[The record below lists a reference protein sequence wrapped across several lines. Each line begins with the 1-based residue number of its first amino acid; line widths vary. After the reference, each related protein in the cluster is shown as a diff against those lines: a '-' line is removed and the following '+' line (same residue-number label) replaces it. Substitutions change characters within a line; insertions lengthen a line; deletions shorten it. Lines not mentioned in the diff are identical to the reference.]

1 MIKESLLQYKKLTEA
16 IIVNIKNHLD
26 TEELMNKRGEI
37 LKSLLENENLDKAEI
52 KNIYINLKL
61 EYLDK
66 LLKEEIYKSMK
77 QTKMD
82 INNLKKRKN
91 SNIAYGKSINT
102 INNFN
107 KKV

>member
-16 IIVNIKNHLD
+16 IIVNIKNDLD

-91 SNIAYGKSINT
+91 SNIAYGKSINI